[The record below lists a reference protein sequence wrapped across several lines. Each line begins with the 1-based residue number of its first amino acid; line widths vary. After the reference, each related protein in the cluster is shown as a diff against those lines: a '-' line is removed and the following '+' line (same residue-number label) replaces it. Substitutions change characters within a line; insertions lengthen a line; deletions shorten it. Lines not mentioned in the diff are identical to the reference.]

1 MSDYTS
7 GNINFAGLGSGTDFN
22 SMIEGLIKLERVHIN
37 RLESWKSTWEA
48 KVEKFQE
55 LDTALLSLQ
64 TTLKSMDTLDE
75 FMTKAVSTSD
85 SDTLTAS
92 ATSSALVTSHA
103 IEINQLAQN
112 DISVTSSG
120 TTAITDSIFS
130 STGTFTFSYQG
141 ESVTLSNI
149 PAGTTMQGFV
159 NMINAHADSRD
170 KIRATTIYDGT
181 THHLQI
187 YGLDL
192 GADNQLLISNTSGM
206 IFSNTSFAE
215 TQNAQN
221 SQIKVDGFPPGA
233 GDWIERDTNSVSDVV
248 DGITMNLKKTTAAGS
263 TVNIG
268 ITVDNEGMKENVQKF
283 VDQNN
288 TIRQMIKDLTSVE
301 TSSDQATGSILTGN
315 YGVELLVGQRLKDI
329 MSSKGLGFDWFTEN
343 GDGSTSGDRYSA
355 LSQVGILTNA
365 DSGGA
370 NMGLLELDTDALS
383 EALDDDPMA
392 VAKLFSANYLGK
404 SESANVQYMS
414 HITGVTKPGEY
425 NVQYEVSGGK
435 LISATINGQAAM
447 VNASTWEIT
456 GNGGTDAAGMSIR
469 VENRTDGVFG
479 NSDESASDAIRVY
492 LQLGKTGELVSALD
506 DITGENGPLNILQDN
521 YDTIMDNID
530 KKIEREERRVDNKE
544 QMLKDRYS
552 RLDTL
557 LGQYQRQS
565 TSLVSSI
572 NQLNSN

>member
-22 SMIEGLIKLERVHIN
+22 QMIDGLIKLERVHIN

-48 KVEKFQE
+48 KVEKFKE
-55 LDTALLSLQ
+55 LDTALLSMQ

-75 FMTKAVSTSD
+75 FMTKAVTTSD

-112 DISVTSSG
+112 DITVTASG
-120 TTAITDSIFS
+120 TSEITDSIFS

-149 PAGTTMQGFV
+149 PAGTTLQGFV
-159 NMINAHADSRD
+159 NMVNAHADSRD

-181 THHLQI
+181 SHHLQI

-192 GADNQLLISNTSGM
+192 GADSQLLISNTNGM
-206 IFSNTSFAE
+206 IFSNTSFLE

-233 GDWIERDTNSVSDVV
+233 SDWIERDTNSISDVV
-248 DGITMNLKKTTAAGS
+248 DGITMNLKKTTSPGS
-263 TVNIG
+263 TINIG
-268 ITVDNEGMKENVQKF
+268 VTVDNEGMKENVQKF

-288 TIRQMIKDLTSVE
+288 TIRQMIKDLTDVE
-301 TSSDQATGSILTGN
+301 TSSDKAEGSILTGN

-329 MSSKGLGFDWFTEN
+329 ISSKGLGFDWYSESGGT
-343 GDGSTSGDRYSA
+343 TSGDKYSA
-355 LSQVGILTNA
+355 LAQVGILTNA

-370 NMGLLELDTDALS
+370 NMGLLELDTDELNKAL
-383 EALDDDPMA
+383 EDDPMA

-404 SESANVQYMS
+404 SASPNVQYMS
-414 HITGVTKPGEY
+414 HISGVTKPGEY

-435 LISATINGQAAM
+435 LVSATINGEAAL

-469 VENRTDGVFG
+469 VENRSDGTFG
-479 NSDESASDAIRVY
+479 NSNDDAADAIKVF
-492 LQLGKTGELVSALD
+492 LQLGKSGELVSALD
-506 DITGENGPLNILQDN
+506 DITGEEGPLNILQDN
-521 YDTIMDNID
+521 YDTIMRNID
-530 KKIEREERRVDNKE
+530 KKIEREERRVENKE
-544 QMLKDRYS
+544 RMLKDRYS

-572 NQLNSN
+572 NELSKQ

>member
-22 SMIEGLIKLERVHIN
+22 QMIDGLIKLERVHIN

-48 KVEKFQE
+48 KVEKFKE
-55 LDTALLSLQ
+55 LDTALLSMQ

-75 FMTKAVSTSD
+75 FMTKAVTTSD

-112 DISVTSSG
+112 DITVTASG
-120 TTAITDSIFS
+120 TSEITDSIFS

-149 PAGTTMQGFV
+149 PAGTTLQGFV
-159 NMINAHADSRD
+159 NMVNAHADSRD

-181 THHLQI
+181 SHHLQI

-192 GADNQLLISNTSGM
+192 GADSQLLISNTNGM
-206 IFSNTSFAE
+206 IFSNTSFLE

-233 GDWIERDTNSVSDVV
+233 SDWIERDTNSISDVV
-248 DGITMNLKKTTAAGS
+248 DGITMNLKKTTSPGS
-263 TVNIG
+263 TINIG
-268 ITVDNEGMKENVQKF
+268 VTVDNEGMKENVQKF

-288 TIRQMIKDLTSVE
+288 TIRQMIKDLTDVE
-301 TSSDQATGSILTGN
+301 TSSDKAEGSILTGN

-329 MSSKGLGFDWFTEN
+329 ISSKGLGFDWYSESGGT
-343 GDGSTSGDRYSA
+343 TSGDKYSA
-355 LSQVGILTNA
+355 LAQVGILTNA

-370 NMGLLELDTDALS
+370 NMGLLELDTDELNKAL
-383 EALDDDPMA
+383 EDDPMA

-404 SESANVQYMS
+404 SASPNVQYMS
-414 HITGVTKPGEY
+414 HISGVTKPGEY

-435 LISATINGQAAM
+435 LVSATINGEAAL

-469 VENRTDGVFG
+469 VENRSDGTFG
-479 NSDESASDAIRVY
+479 NSNDDAADAIKVF
-492 LQLGKTGELVSALD
+492 LQLGKSGELVSALD
-506 DITGENGPLNILQDN
+506 DITGEEGPLNILQDN
-521 YDTIMDNID
+521 YDTIMRNID
-530 KKIEREERRVDNKE
+530 KKIEREERRVENKE
-544 QMLKDRYS
+544 RMLKDRYS

-572 NQLNSN
+572 NELNK